1 MENEKRGKKKITL
14 ELDLSNYATKANL
27 KKATTADSSGFVKN
41 TDLAGFKSGFDRLD
55 IDKLQTTPFDLSKLT
70 NVVKKLVVKKTVYD
84 ELVKKVI
91 GIDTICFKNLI

>member
-27 KKATTADSSGFVKN
+27 KKATAVDSSGFVKN

-55 IDKLQTTPFDLSKLT
+55 IDELKTTPLDLSKLT
-70 NVVKKLVVKKTVYD
+70 NVVKNLVVKKTVYD